1 MYFSAYN
8 IELDSIA
15 YKYRVTEDENLAI
28 NNSQV
33 LQKKNYSFLSKEKF
47 KQLENT
53 SQLLNKIS
61 EYGFSI
67 TAYQTDS
74 VLIFTFGTGSSFIS
88 STVST
93 PRFGNSQSSMPTVK
107 ISQSMVDATF
117 NPTLFNYNSFKEAKD
132 GNVYFKSLFDA
143 EKLTHVEGEIPI
155 NAYDQLIEYSCNIKD
170 PISIETVFK
179 KDNSYFFGYYHLNEH
194 VYYLVKFD
202 ENK

>member
-1 MYFSAYN
+1 MQWSMA
-8 IELDSIA
+8 
-15 YKYRVTEDENLAI
+15 KP
-28 NNSQV
+28 NNQ
-33 LQKKNYSFLSKEKF
+33 
-47 KQLENT
+47 
-53 SQLLNKIS
+53 
-61 EYGFSI
+61 
-67 TAYQTDS
+67 S
-74 VLIFTFGTGSSFIS
+74 VVEAS
-88 STVST
+88 
-93 PRFGNSQSSMPTVK
+93 
-107 ISQSMVDATF
+107 F
-117 NPTLFNYNSFKEAKD
+117 NPTIFNYNSFKEAKD